1 FKKNWAIF
9 TEGSLSQLEDWTGV
23 AVRDS
28 VPWDVTCVRT
38 KHTVSIYSQYPYRCV
53 QIVLRLYSS
62 PAEILA
68 GFDVDSPCCAY
79 DGKRVWA
86 NPRAIVAMMRQ
97 ANTVDV
103 TRRSPSYEVR
113 LAKYSLRD
121 FEIYIPNLQRGN
133 IDPTIFERAI
143 TRIQGLA
150 RLLVLERLAN
160 ANVRSQYLA
169 KRGDLR
175 GRPN

>member
-1 FKKNWAIF
+1 VKINTIY
-9 TEGSLSQLEDWTGV
+9 E

-38 KHTVSIYSQYPYRCV
+38 RHTVSIHCASSLWYRATISPDTPYTTAQYPYRCI

-68 GFDVDSPCCAY
+68 GFDVDVPCFVY
-79 DGKRVWA
+79 DGLRVWGS
-86 NPRAIVAMMRQ
+86 PRGIVAMMRQ
-97 ANTVDV
+97 ANTVDM

-121 FEIYIPNLQRGN
+121 FEIYVPDLRRDD
-133 IDPTIFERAI
+133 IDPT
-143 TRIQGLA
+143 
-150 RLLVLERLAN
+150 
-160 ANVRSQYLA
+160 VRSA
-169 KRGDLR
+169 DHH
-175 GRPN
+175 GRARADCAVDFRAFRDPHSGARPFARS